1 MAPPAAAP
9 TESTL
14 ATARAGAPVR
24 GGRGPP
30 SAFELDIAR
39 GTTRRRRRL
48 RVDSPPEIAM
58 QRSSEHHALFPGT
71 FDPVTLGH
79 VDLIQRAARIFDRL
93 TVVVAAHHDKRHVLS
108 VDERV
113 ALLRAATE
121 GLAHVEVTAFD
132 GLLVDGAARLGA
144 TAIVRG
150 IRSAA
155 DLEYERQLAL
165 TNRAMARDLETVLL
179 LSSQE
184 HAHVSSTLVRQIARL
199 GGDLKPFVPPAVI
212 EALSGR
218 FDGSSSES

>member
-1 MAPPAAAP
+1 MAA
-9 TESTL
+9 EST
-14 ATARAGAPVR
+14 
-24 GGRGPP
+24 
-30 SAFELDIAR
+30 S
-39 GTTRRRRRL
+39 
-48 RVDSPPEIAM
+48 
-58 QRSSEHHALFPGT
+58 HHALFPGT

-79 VDLIQRAARIFDRL
+79 VDLVQRAARLFDRL
-93 TVVVAAHHDKRHVLS
+93 TVAVAAHHDKSHLLT

-113 ALLRAATE
+113 DLLRRSTE
-121 GLAHVEVTAFD
+121 GIANVDVIVLD

-165 TNRAMARDLETVLL
+165 TNRAMSRDLETVLL

-199 GGDLKPFVPPAVI
+199 GGDLAPFVPTAVI

-218 FDGSSSES
+218 FDGEAS